1 MPFLPALRPLLLLL
15 LLALTPALHAAEEQQ
30 PINTRFMMLNHYGEM
45 VTDRDFGDHYQL
57 IYFGYTFCPDVCP
70 SALMVI
76 TQALKL
82 LGDDAARIQPLFI
95 SVDPERDTPQVLREY
110 VAYFHP
116 SIIGLTGSPELLART
131 AANFRVTYEKV
142 QAPGMPP
149 DQYQMDHSAG
159 VFLLAPDGRLLVKFA
174 HGILAKD
181 MAARIKDFL

>member
-1 MPFLPALRPLLLLL
+1 MTRILPLLALLLPALLS
-15 LLALTPALHAAEEQQ
+15 AAENES
-30 PINTRFMMLNHYGEM
+30 PINGRFMLMNHYGEM
-45 VTDRDFGDHYQL
+45 VTDRDFGDRYQL

-95 SVDPERDTPQVLREY
+95 TVDPERDTPQVLREY

-116 SIIGLTGSPELLART
+116 SIIGLTGSPDLIART

-142 QAPGMPP
+142 QVPGMPP